1 MNTPTETSAAAVPA
15 APLVLPA
22 ELTHQQGRVAQA
34 MLIQTIRAQ
43 RTGDVVLDG
52 SQLVRF
58 DSTALAVVLAC
69 RRAALAQQQNFAVR
83 QLPPHLQELATL
95 YGVQDLLD
103 GERPASA
110 AA

>member
-1 MNTPTETSAAAVPA
+1 MNTPTETSAVAA

-22 ELTHQQGRVAQA
+22 ELTHQQGRAAQA

-43 RTGDVVLDG
+43 RAGDVVLDG

-69 RRAALAQQQNFAVR
+69 RRAAQAQARAFAVR
-83 QLPPHLQELATL
+83 QLPHHLQELATL
-95 YGVQDLLD
+95 YGVQELLD
-103 GERPASA
+103 GARDDA
-110 AA
+110 AAAA